1 MKLNK
6 LAASIGVGFVLM
18 SASAAH
24 AVTMYSDLAAW
35 QVDVTTFQGTAVLPG
50 ADFSTPSSLVLSGGS
65 ILDNFSPAVEKRTVG
80 SSWATWPGQPG
91 SNGMSVYYSMGADSV
106 TMDFTGGIVLQAG
119 NPVPVDAFG
128 MFIEPT
134 ALSTYDIT
142 LKLAGGQMVTQS
154 VNGNAGAMFFG
165 WTGLAVTSF
174 TVSADPGALGFG
186 FGQFYEG
193 HTAPVPEPETYALML
208 AGLAAIGFVARRR
221 KANNV

>member
-65 ILDNFSPAVEKRTVG
+65 MLDNFSPAVEKRTVG

-91 SNGMSVYYSMGADSV
+91 SNGMSVYYSMGAPSV
-106 TMDFTGGIVLQAG
+106 MMDFAGGIVLQAG
-119 NPVPVDAFG
+119 LPVPVDAFG
-128 MFIEPT
+128 MFIQPN
-134 ALSTYDIT
+134 AFSTYDIT
-142 LKLAGGQMVTQS
+142 LQLAGGQMVTQS
-154 VNGNAGAMFFG
+154 VDGNGGAMFFG

-174 TVSADPGALGFG
+174 TVSADPGASGFA

-193 HTAPVPEPETYALML
+193 HTAPIPEPETYALML
-208 AGLAAIGFVARRR
+208 AGLAAIGFVAGRRR
-221 KANNV
+221 ANNV